1 MSGCLVYEIR
11 HLKKFSFLVS
21 NMAEFEIEVMKYLK
35 NIVNKL
41 ILLGDKVKAMET
53 HTVELG
59 RGCSRAFEM
68 CKVVINE
75 LTEHQQQLNDTI
87 DEHTGTMT
95 TWIV

>member
-1 MSGCLVYEIR
+1 MV
-11 HLKKFSFLVS
+11 
-21 NMAEFEIEVMKYLK
+21 EFEKEVMKYLK

-41 ILLGDKVKAMET
+41 IRLGDKVQAMET
-53 HTVELG
+53 KTVELG